1 MARMSDDDISLT
13 EKRVYAGGGGVTTA
27 AVASEVGLARVS
39 ISDDIVGE
47 FSLER
52 RGQTTAVAAVDGR
65 FAVGTPQ
72 DVVFDTDGGFEATG
86 FGGAVA
92 LGDRDGLVASDGERI
107 ARYDGGWRTL
117 SELEAVRS
125 IDGEMVAAGSGVHR
139 LDGTHVGL
147 DDVLDVSAAGTPLA
161 ATDDG
166 LYYLANG
173 WMRALEGSFRT
184 VASDGERA
192 HAATEDTLYERD
204 GGGTWSPVDLPV
216 TGPVVDIAYDGGVY
230 AVTADGTCLANVG
243 DGWRHRSIGLTGVA
257 GLALL

>member
-1 MARMSDDDISLT
+1 MSDDDISLS
-13 EKRVYAGGGGVTTA
+13 EKRVYAGGSGATTA

-39 ISDDIVGE
+39 ISADIVGE

-52 RGQTTAVAAVDGR
+52 RGSTTAVTAVDGR
-65 FAVGTPQ
+65 FAVGTSE
-72 DVVFDTDGGFEATG
+72 DVFVDTDDGFEGTG

-92 LGDRDGLVASDGERI
+92 LGNQDGLVVSDGERI
-107 ARYDGGWRTL
+107 ARHNGSWQTL
-117 SELEAVRS
+117 SELESVRS
-125 IDGEMVAAGSGVHR
+125 IDGGMAAADSGVHR

-147 DDVLDVSAAGTPLA
+147 DDVVDVSAAGTPLA

-204 GGGTWSPVDLPV
+204 VDGTWHPVDLPV
-216 TGPVVDIAYDGGVY
+216 DGAVVDVAYDGGAY
-230 AVTADGTCLANVG
+230 AVTVDGTCLANAG
-243 DGWRHRSIGLTGVA
+243 DGWRHRSLGLTGVA
-257 GLALL
+257 GIALR

>member
-1 MARMSDDDISLT
+1 MSDDDITLT

-27 AVASEVGLARVS
+27 AVASDVGLARVS

-65 FAVGTPQ
+65 FAVGTPR
-72 DVVFDTDGGFEATG
+72 DVLVGTDGDLEATG
-86 FGGAVA
+86 FGDAVA
-92 LGDRDGLVASDGERI
+92 LGGRDGLVASDGERI
-107 ARYDGGWRTL
+107 ARYDGSWRTL
-117 SELEAVRS
+117 SELDAVRS
-125 IDGEMVAAGSGVHR
+125 IDGGMVAAGSGVHR

-147 DDVLDVSAAGTPLA
+147 DEVLDVSAAGTLLA

-173 WMRALEGSFRT
+173 WMRALEGSFRV

-192 HAATEDTLYERD
+192 HAATEDTLYERNED
-204 GGGTWSPVDLPV
+204 GTWSPVDLPV
-216 TGPVVDIAYDGGVY
+216 TGAVVDVAYDGGVY

-243 DGWRHRSIGLTGVA
+243 DGWRHRSIGLTGVV

>member
-1 MARMSDDDISLT
+1 MSDDDISLS
-13 EKRVYAGGGGVTTA
+13 EKRVYAGGNGTTTA
-27 AVASEVGLARVS
+27 AVASEVGLASVS

-52 RGQTTAVAAVDGR
+52 RGPTTAVAAVGER
-65 FAVGTPQ
+65 FAVGTPE
-72 DVVFDTDGGFEATG
+72 DVFVDSDGGFEATG

-92 LGDRDGLVASDGERI
+92 LGDRDGLLASDGERV
-107 ARYDGGWRTL
+107 ARHDGGWRTL

-125 IDGEMVAAGSGVHR
+125 IDGRMVAADSGVHR

-147 DDVLDVSAAGTPLA
+147 DDVVDVSASGTPLA

-204 GGGTWSPVDLPV
+204 RDGTWRPVDLPV
-216 TGPVVDIAYDGGVY
+216 GGTVVDVAYDGGVY

-243 DGWRHRSIGLTGVA
+243 DGWRHRSLGLTGVA
-257 GLALL
+257 GIAVL